1 MNCACGMLAQKE
13 ERENEVK
20 EGESEGRKE
29 RKKEEKGKF
38 YFKTSCKRPNYAVQS
53 TEVQCII
60 PYKDQNYAVQSTEY
74 SVFFRTK
81 TKIPISSTISKCFMC
96 MLQFPCEHQGNA
108 TKVSSPLLLSL
119 HTERRTNRMQNPLIQ
134 CTPIV
139 QQCIPLRKRK
149 TSKIPSSS
157 REKSSRT
164 DNGTATMQY
173 HHRCRPHPRGK
184 GQATSHK
191 QRVRGSGS

>member
-1 MNCACGMLAQKE
+1 MQKTKL
-13 ERENEVK
+13 R
-20 EGESEGRKE
+20 
-29 RKKEEKGKF
+29 
-38 YFKTSCKRPNYAVQS
+38 S
-53 TEVQCII
+53 TEYRSTVYYSVQRPKLRSKEYRVQCIL
-60 PYKDQNYAVQSTEY
+60 PYKDQNPLLLHHLQML
-74 SVFFRTK
+74 
-81 TKIPISSTISKCFMC
+81 MC
-96 MLQFPCEHQGNA
+96 MLQFPREHQGNA